1 MNTQHTPGPWK
12 VSGCCHVRSN
22 YIGQWIH
29 ESIIAT
35 EDDFFPNPC
44 VARVE
49 CREYRSTQGEA
60 YKPDPE
66 QLANA
71 RLIAAAPDLLAALQE
86 VELRLTQARIAS
98 NIGRPT
104 LKDADFL
111 RNECERTAAF
121 AREVINKAT
130 GN

>member
-1 MNTQHTPGPWK
+1 MNTDTNTQHTPGPW
-12 VSGCCHVRSN
+12 VAGTSYSGNNIVCAGTALICEARKTRRKAYPSN
-22 YIGQWIH
+22 TSEH
-29 ESIIAT
+29 
-35 EDDFFPNPC
+35 N
-44 VARVE
+44 
-49 CREYRSTQGEA
+49 
-60 YKPDPE
+60 
-66 QLANA
+66 ANA
-71 RLIAAAPDLLAALQE
+71 RLIASAPDLLAALQE

-121 AREVINKAT
+121 AREAINKAT